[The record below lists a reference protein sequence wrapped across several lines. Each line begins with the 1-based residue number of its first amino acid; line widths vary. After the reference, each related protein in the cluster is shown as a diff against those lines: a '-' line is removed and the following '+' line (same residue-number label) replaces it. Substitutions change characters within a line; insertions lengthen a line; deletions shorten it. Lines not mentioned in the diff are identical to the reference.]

1 MMLCSD
7 NNKLRTRRVLH
18 LRDLGIITIQEA
30 FQKMKR
36 RFHQELLEIQHQ
48 MPNALQV
55 FQSNNPKVWAWVHV
69 SFQTPAFR

>member
-7 NNKLRTRRVLH
+7 TNKLRTRRALH

-30 FQKMKR
+30 LQKMKR

-48 MPNALQV
+48 MPNALQQ

-69 SFQTPAFR
+69 SFQTLAFR